1 MADDLICVAERMD
14 VELTLQ
20 KISVLEKALQN
31 SKTNDDKEII
41 QSQIDMLTKKL
52 NPPEPKATRTES
64 VTSSKSSDNPYE
76 FEPISNEALQSRID
90 QLNNTE
96 QFLLDLVTEAAGLKG
111 TSDLRDLALKLHE
124 DQYFADVS
132 ILRDNMT
139 EFVPLTSVEIKK
151 LEESYLNLPPLVRD
165 MNEKQM
171 GTTNVTDIV
180 IRSFK
185 ENFDQQQNKAAG
197 LRKMIPSEQIQ
208 RQSADENINTQGSW
222 LFGDRKEKS
231 RVDNY
236 IENLLPNPTRKEG
249 QEPTAA
255 DLQVFIDD
263 VLDINT
269 FTLSS
274 TKPEKVSGGY
284 VVRGYPRMENF
295 DEMVEAIDK
304 KLEQSSVANKI
315 QFSYMNDPTPV
326 TDDQMMGGADREP
339 VLYVCGR
346 DLSPS
351 YNKIVT
357 SLVSLTGLF
366 FVFSL
371 SCAFSS
377 LPPRS

>member
-1 MADDLICVAERMD
+1 MKKVSIPALLLALTTTSNAFQLHRRNPAHNLAIKNKYSYQNIYEYKGGSSTELYQLRKWFRREGKGSDDGDGDGEGEGEDVSSLNHSDNRQRVEDEKSNVAVQVQVKEELSPVEKAELLRKQATRTRLEAERMD

-20 KISVLEKALQN
+20 KISALEKALQN

-236 IENLLPNPTRKEG
+236 T
-249 QEPTAA
+249 
-255 DLQVFIDD
+255 
-263 VLDINT
+263 
-269 FTLSS
+269 
-274 TKPEKVSGGY
+274 
-284 VVRGYPRMENF
+284 
-295 DEMVEAIDK
+295 
-304 KLEQSSVANKI
+304 
-315 QFSYMNDPTPV
+315 
-326 TDDQMMGGADREP
+326 
-339 VLYVCGR
+339 
-346 DLSPS
+346 
-351 YNKIVT
+351 
-357 SLVSLTGLF
+357 
-366 FVFSL
+366 
-371 SCAFSS
+371 
-377 LPPRS
+377 